1 MPTKLR
7 WLLSTAVLLNLSA
20 CAPPPSREE
29 INSAA
34 QECSAHVEGGQAFI
48 DCSDG
53 SHFQSPASGGIA
65 YGFDQRGHDL
75 EAYVSVTDEN
85 ILSTA
90 HRRDE
95 GMLDDRAPSCVGA
108 KSPTVRSEAM
118 STFKFRD
125 RSGKG
130 YSYLLMPSPGQ
141 PGLSP
146 QATAS
151 AAVSAKQR

>member
-1 MPTKLR
+1 MR
-7 WLLSTAVLLNLSA
+7 VRFLSQ
-20 CAPPPSREE
+20 CKRPIAPRKSVR
-29 INSAA
+29 AR
-34 QECSAHVEGGQAFI
+34 VEGGQAFI

-65 YGFDQRGHDL
+65 YGFDRRGHDL
-75 EAYVSVTDEN
+75 EAYVSVTDGN
-85 ILSTA
+85 ILSAA

-95 GMLDDRAPSCVGA
+95 GTLDERAPSCVGA
-108 KSPTVRSEAM
+108 KSPTLRSEAM
-118 STFKFRD
+118 SKFKFRD

>member
-34 QECSAHVEGGQAFI
+34 QECSARVEGGQAFI

-65 YGFDQRGHDL
+65 YGFDRRGHDL
-75 EAYVSVTDEN
+75 EAYVSVTDGN
-85 ILSTA
+85 ILSAA

-95 GMLDDRAPSCVGA
+95 GTLDERAPSCVGA
-108 KSPTVRSEAM
+108 KSPTLRSEAM
-118 STFKFRD
+118 SKFKFRD